1 MSIPFAGT
9 LSLVLSICSIGGT
22 FSFSDPDPMK
32 SVEFKS
38 KPVPLSS
45 VRLLPSRFKEA
56 QEANGKYLLMLDPYR
71 LLHGFYKNA
80 GLPTKGENYGG
91 WETMGIAGHSLGHY
105 LSGLALHYAATGDV
119 RFKEK
124 AEIIVKE
131 LTLCQANRSDG
142 YIGAIPDG
150 DRVWN
155 EIRKGEIRSKGF
167 DLNGLWVPWYT
178 QHKVYAGLVDA
189 YKLAGIESA
198 LPVATKLGDWAI
210 EVTSNLDAQK
220 WQTML
225 ACEHGGMNE
234 VLADLYE
241 ITGEKK
247 YLDLARKFHHDAV
260 LKPLEEGVDKL
271 AGLHS
276 NTQIPKLIGLAK
288 LYELQGESSDRKGS
302 EFFWD
307 RIVNHRTFSMGG
319 NSNGEHLT
327 TAGRLS
333 DQLSAS
339 SAETCNTYNMLK
351 LTKHL
356 HTWDG
361 DAERYDFYERA
372 LYNHILAS
380 QRPTDAMKTYF
391 VPLQPLA
398 KRKFSNPYNDFTC
411 CHGTGMENHAKY
423 GEAIYTERENE
434 LQVNLY
440 IPSQIVDPKEEFA
453 ITQTGDYERDQKVT
467 INVDRAPSE
476 ARSLALRVPFWTVGE
491 PKATL
496 NGKAVSLKKEKDGY
510 ARISRTFKASDELK
524 VQFPAEIRF
533 EPTPDNPKKTS
544 VLYGPVVLVGVQAE
558 EGEVPAPVFVPK
570 EGADLKKAFQ
580 RVKGEG
586 LRFVSKSLIKPK
598 DLTLVPF
605 YEAYDKVYTTY
616 FDVFT
621 DDEWKVKEA
630 EYRKVIAARE
640 ALEKATTDL
649 FRVGEMQPE
658 RDHDLEG
665 ERTEAGEHSGRKWRH
680 AMDGWFSFRMKVDS
694 KLEHT
699 FICDYWSGDFGREF
713 EILVDGV
720 LLSDEKRQRPQN
732 PGFVQINYPLPLSM
746 TQGKQSV
753 VIMFR
758 AKNRSIAGGLF
769 GARMVRNDLL
779 PKNP

>member
-1 MSIPFAGT
+1 MNLVGA
-9 LSLVLSICSIGGT
+9 LCLVLSLSTNDGTSSSIAH
-22 FSFSDPDPMK
+22 SPMK
-32 SVEFKS
+32 SVELKS
-38 KPVPLSS
+38 RPVPLSA

-56 QEANGKYLLMLDPYR
+56 QEVNGKYLLMLDPYR

-80 GLPTKGENYGG
+80 GLPTKGDGYGG

-105 LSGLALHYAATGDV
+105 LSGVALHYAATGDI

-124 AEIIVKE
+124 AEIIVRE
-131 LTLCQANRSDG
+131 LTRCQNNRKDG

-167 DLNGLWVPWYT
+167 DLNGIWVPSYT
-178 QHKVYAGLVDA
+178 QHKVLAGLIDA
-189 YKLAGIESA
+189 YRLAGIKEA
-198 LPVATKLGDWAI
+198 VPIATNLGDWAI
-210 EVTSNLDAQK
+210 EVTSNLDNAK

-241 ITGEKK
+241 LSGQSK

-288 LYELQGESSDRKGS
+288 LYEIGGEAPDRKGS

-319 NSNGEHLT
+319 NSNGEYLT
-327 TAGRLS
+327 TPGRLS

-361 DAERYDFYERA
+361 DAKRYDFYERA

-391 VPLQPLA
+391 VPLQPMA
-398 KRKFSNPYNDFTC
+398 KRNFSNPYDDFTC

-423 GEAIYTERENE
+423 GEAIYTEAEKE

-440 IPSQIVDPKEEFA
+440 IPSSIVDPREDFA
-453 ITQTGDYERDQKVT
+453 VSQSGDYERDQKVT
-467 INVDRAPSE
+467 IRVDRAPSSE
-476 ARSLALRVPFWTVGE
+476 RSLALRVPFWTVGQ

-496 NGKAVSLKKEKDGY
+496 NGKSISLKKEADGY
-510 ARISRTFKASDELK
+510 ARITGTFKPGDEVK
-524 VQFPAEIRF
+524 VHFPAEIRL

-544 VLYGPVVLVGVQAE
+544 VLYGPVVLVGIQE
-558 EGEVPAPVFVPK
+558 EDGEVPAPVFVPK
-570 EGADLKKAFQ
+570 VGADLRKSFQ
-580 RVKGEG
+580 RVKGNS

-605 YEAYDKVYTTY
+605 HEVYDKVYTTY

-621 DDEWKVKEA
+621 DDEWKVREA
-630 EYRKVIAARE
+630 EYRKAIAAKE

-658 RDHDLEG
+658 RDHDLQG
-665 ERTEAGEHSGRKWRH
+665 ENTGVGEHSGRKWRH

-694 KLEHT
+694 EADHT
-699 FICDYWSGDFGREF
+699 FVCDYWSGDFGREF

-720 LLSDEKRQRPQN
+720 LLSDEKRARPQS
-732 PGFVQINYPLPLSM
+732 PGFVQIKYPLPLTM

-758 AKNRSIAGGLF
+758 SKNKSIAGGLY
-769 GARMVRNDLL
+769 GARMVRNDRL
-779 PKNP
+779 PNP

>member
-1 MSIPFAGT
+1 MSMNLVGA
-9 LSLVLSICSIGGT
+9 LSLVLSIAMIDGT
-22 FSFSDPDPMK
+22 SVLAHPSSMK
-32 SVEFKS
+32 SVELKS
-38 KPVPLSS
+38 KPVSLNA

-56 QEANGKYLLMLDPYR
+56 QDVNGKYLLMLDPYR

-80 GLPTKGENYGG
+80 GLPTKGEGYGG

-119 RFKEK
+119 RFKGK

-131 LTLCQANRSDG
+131 LALCQANRPDG

-167 DLNGLWVPWYT
+167 DLNGIWVPWYT
-178 QHKVYAGLVDA
+178 QHKVFAGLIDA
-189 YKLAGIESA
+189 YQLAGIKGA
-198 LPVATKLGDWAI
+198 LPIATKLGDWAI
-210 EVTSNLDAQK
+210 EVTSNLDAPK

-234 VLADLYE
+234 SLADLFD

-288 LYELQGESSDRKGS
+288 LYEIEGESADRKGS

-351 LTKHL
+351 LTKHI

-361 DAERYDFYERA
+361 DAKRYDFYERA

-391 VPLQPLA
+391 VPLQPQA
-398 KRKFSNPYNDFTC
+398 RRSFSSPYDNFTC

-423 GEAIYTERENE
+423 GEAIYTHGANE

-440 IPSQIVDPKEEFA
+440 IPSQIIDPSESFA
-453 ITQTGDYERDQKVT
+453 VTQTGDYERDQKVT
-467 INVDRAPSE
+467 IKIDRAPANE
-476 ARSLALRVPFWTVGE
+476 HSLALRVPFWTVGE
-491 PKATL
+491 PKITL
-496 NGKAVSLKKEKDGY
+496 NGKSVSIKRSADGY
-510 ARISRTFKASDELK
+510 ARIKATFKQGDEVK
-524 VQFPAEIRF
+524 VHFPAEIRF

-544 VLYGPVVLVGVQAE
+544 VLYGPVVLVGVQEE
-558 EGEVPAPVFVPK
+558 EGEIPAPVFVPK
-570 EGADLKKAFQ
+570 EGADLKKSFQ
-580 RVKGEG
+580 RSKSNT

-605 YEAYDKVYTTY
+605 HEVYDKTYTTY

-621 DDEWKVKEA
+621 AEEWKVKEE
-630 EYRKVIAARE
+630 EYRKAIAARE

-658 RDHDLEG
+658 RDHDVQG
-665 ERTEAGEHSGRKWRH
+665 ENTGVGEHSGRKWRH
-680 AMDGWFSFRMKVDS
+680 AMDGWFSFRMKVDP
-694 KLEHT
+694 KVEHT
-699 FICDYWSGDFGREF
+699 FVCDYFSGDFGREF

-720 LLSDEKRQRPQN
+720 LLSDEKRSRPQN
-732 PGFVQINYPLPLSM
+732 PGFVQIKYAIPATM

-758 AKNRSIAGGLF
+758 SKNKSIAGGLY
-769 GARMVRNDLL
+769 GARMVRNDRL
-779 PKNP
+779 PNNP